1 MLHSWHPHPVVAI
14 FVLFLPLAP
23 SCAACFLPFLET
35 AMVAR
40 LRCLCARVNDIAV
53 TIVKEL
59 RRRQFPPVVDLAS
72 SSSSLRRAT
81 PAAPVP
87 EQPCIPIQ
95 AIATMGSLTAMAPG
109 NFQVCVTL
117 NFASPPHNS
126 SQAISQNQIHQ
137 DAALDVLWSM
147 DPFSK
152 DTKVQRDLRQKLM
165 AIWTTH
171 PNPHP
176 GSLPGGVSIMRGR

>member
-1 MLHSWHPHPVVAI
+1 
-14 FVLFLPLAP
+14 
-23 SCAACFLPFLET
+23 
-35 AMVAR
+35 MVAR

-117 NFASPPHNS
+117 NFASPP
-126 SQAISQNQIHQ
+126 QFISGN
-137 DAALDVLWSM
+137 
-147 DPFSK
+147 
-152 DTKVQRDLRQKLM
+152 
-165 AIWTTH
+165 
-171 PNPHP
+171 
-176 GSLPGGVSIMRGR
+176 